1 VNFEIPELGRHVWI
15 SAFNA
20 GPQNIEELFRNS
32 AERYP
37 SVSVQLVD
45 MDKVPGQRYLTL
57 AAVNAVKS
65 FHSKQPIAKTLG
77 MELLVYVSGEKQI
90 DRALKRVGV
99 TPGTRRV
106 VALAVGDSGD
116 QVSGTAEFLAETLG
130 QESND
135 RLLDDWSESRIESVR
150 SGFDIGERELRAVMR
165 EREPVSAAIERLA
178 VERSAM
184 LAARK

>member
-1 VNFEIPELGRHVWI
+1 MIFKIPELGQHVWI

-20 GPQNIEELFRNS
+20 SPRSIEELFQSS
-32 AERYP
+32 AAKYP

-77 MELLVYVSGEKQI
+77 MELLVYISGEKQI
-90 DRALKRVGV
+90 DVALKRIGV
-99 TPGTRRV
+99 TPGTHRV
-106 VALAVGDSGD
+106 VAVAVSDSSD
-116 QVSGTAEFLAETLG
+116 QVYGASKFLEEALG
-130 QESND
+130 QGSD
-135 RLLDDWSESRIESVR
+135 DKLLDDWPESRIENVR
-150 SGFDIGERELRAVMR
+150 LGFDIGERELKAIIRK
-165 EREPVSAAIERLA
+165 REPVTSAIERLA

>member
-1 VNFEIPELGRHVWI
+1 
-15 SAFNA
+15 
-20 GPQNIEELFRNS
+20 
-32 AERYP
+32 
-37 SVSVQLVD
+37 

-90 DRALKRVGV
+90 DAALKRVGV

-106 VALAVGDSGD
+106 AAFAVGHSGD
-116 QVSGTAEFLAETLG
+116 QVSGAAKFLAETLG
-130 QESND
+130 QGSND
-135 RLLDDWSESRIESVR
+135 QMLDDWSESRVDNVR
-150 SGFDIGERELRAVMR
+150 LGFDIGERELRAVMR
-165 EREPVSAAIERLA
+165 KREPVTSAIERLA